1 MPERI
6 ETKMKQLISDGV
18 LAIELEQS
26 SQTTQSCLAFPG
38 LYADMKLLSDES
50 KVLLLTYLYL
60 QLRLNAEQ
68 ALRAARADIMKAPRA
83 QTHRLLE
90 EQPR

>member
-26 SQTTQSCLAFPG
+26 SQTTQSCLAFPR
-38 LYADMKLLSDES
+38 LYADTKLLSDES
-50 KVLLLTYLYL
+50 KVLILTYLYL
-60 QLRLNAEQ
+60 ELRLNAEQ
-68 ALRAARADIMKAPRA
+68 ALRAATHSTDHAERASLCRA
-83 QTHRLLE
+83 
-90 EQPR
+90 

>member
-26 SQTTQSCLAFPG
+26 SQTTQSCLAFPR
-38 LYADMKLLSDES
+38 LYADTKLLSDES
-50 KVLLLTYLYL
+50 KVLILTYLYL
-60 QLRLNAEQ
+60 ELRLNAEQ

-83 QTHRLLE
+83 SSHK
-90 EQPR
+90 